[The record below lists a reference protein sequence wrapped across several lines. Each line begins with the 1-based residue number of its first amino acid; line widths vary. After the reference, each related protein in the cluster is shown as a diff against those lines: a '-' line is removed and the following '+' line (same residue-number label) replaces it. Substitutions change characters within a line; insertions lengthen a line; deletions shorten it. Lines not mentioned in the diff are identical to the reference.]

1 MKELSTNF
9 QVLEKGRVPLRHGL
23 PQMSH
28 IRGHGI
34 NAEDAEKTFSIV
46 APASRGQEDTVLEAE
61 LRAIEEMK
69 AECTGKELGVEKG
82 MGRCESTNAVKR
94 NIYNRKLDLVA
105 VGNTDEKATVE
116 VAGLLKQKDVRAL
129 WGRCDQVL
137 LLSRERVGRGG
148 LTVLGAPRHN
158 TREDFEAA
166 RKTRCQESD
175 QGQRDV
181 EMFAQAVN
189 QGIQSAKARDIEPK
203 LEKARSELIASG
215 EIEQP
220 GFGKI
225 VRGTTGVSGKVNVE
239 QQLAVQQTISA
250 VGKARPT

>member
-1 MKELSTNF
+1 MAQGQNYGRALAELMKGAGINLAVGPELAGSHREHTKGPENAEKLMKELSTNF

-129 WGRCDQVL
+129 LGTLRPSL
-137 LLSRERVGRGG
+137 LFEPRARWTGG
-148 LTVLGAPRHN
+148 G
-158 TREDFEAA
+158 
-166 RKTRCQESD
+166 
-175 QGQRDV
+175 
-181 EMFAQAVN
+181 
-189 QGIQSAKARDIEPK
+189 
-203 LEKARSELIASG
+203 
-215 EIEQP
+215 
-220 GFGKI
+220 
-225 VRGTTGVSGKVNVE
+225 
-239 QQLAVQQTISA
+239 
-250 VGKARPT
+250 